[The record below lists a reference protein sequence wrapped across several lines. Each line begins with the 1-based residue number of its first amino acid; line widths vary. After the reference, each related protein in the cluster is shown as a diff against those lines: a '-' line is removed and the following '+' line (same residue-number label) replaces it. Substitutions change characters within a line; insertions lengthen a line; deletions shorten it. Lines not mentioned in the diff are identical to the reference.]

1 MAAIAR
7 LEVSVVETKRLAR
20 LLDVVKLAQHAR
32 AAEVRNDQQ
41 AASKFYGRLG
51 EAVDRLHRGDTFS
64 AIPDITVEGVAS

>member
-1 MAAIAR
+1 MATVVQME
-7 LEVSVVETKRLAR
+7 LSVIETKRLAR

-51 EAVDRLHRGDTFS
+51 ESVDRLHSGDTFS
-64 AIPDITVEGVAS
+64 AIPDVMVEGVTV